1 MPLQAFRELSD
12 RTRTGDRLD
21 HNQNQAGTRGHFRPV
36 CAANDGDR
44 VAGTGR
50 ALRLECSEIVLS
62 DAGFVNQFVEI
73 PALYRESVAAE
84 GGCAG
89 ALRWSSCAE
98 VGSDRRPD
106 VSSVASVSRRGT
118 ARGRGYQS
126 CLVRSSWGQADEPRP
141 DSKATNRAH
150 NGAFE
155 AVRCRPIASAAALAF
170 HAKGGAR
177 STYADAAA
185 LRLYEEGPLVKGP
198 WVVRGQPPLA
208 SWGCGA
214 ALMSL
219 WPPRREDQAE
229 LDASLAGA
237 SPKRAAM
244 PPDEE
249 RRLGERTSHLE
260 K

>member
-118 ARGRGYQS
+118 ARGRVIS
-126 CLVRSSWGQADEPRP
+126 LVWSDPRGGRPMNRDRTRRQPTAPTTGPSRRCDVEPSHPPQLSLFTR
-141 DSKATNRAH
+141 K
-150 NGAFE
+150 E
-155 AVRCRPIASAAALAF
+155 A
-170 HAKGGAR
+170 
-177 STYADAAA
+177 
-185 LRLYEEGPLVKGP
+185 
-198 WVVRGQPPLA
+198 RGQRTPTLLLFV
-208 SWGCGA
+208 SMKKGH
-214 ALMSL
+214 LSSMK
-219 WPPRREDQAE
+219 E
-229 LDASLAGA
+229 
-237 SPKRAAM
+237 RAVSS
-244 PPDEE
+244 
-249 RRLGERTSHLE
+249 GGH
-260 K
+260 